1 MNNNQSLETYFGL
14 PSEVKFCK
22 KCVMSNQR
30 PASTVE
36 FKHNKESKKV
46 TLNIDEDGVCDACR
60 TAEQKTKIDWDERE
74 KELIK
79 LLNQHRS
86 KDGSYDCL
94 VPGSGGKDS
103 AYQAHVLKYKYGMN
117 PLTITWP
124 PILYTDYG
132 YKNWK
137 NWVDSGFDNVA
148 FNRNGKV
155 MKLLTKLSIENLLHP
170 FQTFILGQ
178 KNLAP
183 KIASQYGINL
193 IFYGENEAEYGNPI
207 ADNMSSLRDKSYFSF
222 THLDDIYLGGV
233 SVGELKEKYHLNM
246 SDIKTFL
253 PPTAEELEKA
263 KIEVHYLGY
272 YLKWTPQ
279 EVYYYAVE
287 NTGFQA
293 RPFRTQG
300 TYSKYNSIDD
310 KIDDFTISEE
320 QFNSFKTR
328 HGKLE
333 QITKIVYEN
342 NNAMKGSYAMVDPAG
357 RFYDNAE
364 GKHNYSDKINN
375 VGVFNAIQ
383 QVNYSSDKFLNRG
396 GVYNWERNYPNF
408 PQRITLSGELAS
420 EQSTIGKLLAEKLNY
435 HFISIGN
442 KTREYA
448 HQQGMS
454 IVEFQNYCLNNP
466 EIDKQ
471 IDIQFSKECNA
482 TENNVIDYRLG
493 FKFIENAFHVLLQIS
508 ENTAIERL
516 TKANRVNETHE
527 TVRVRNRAFKTQ
539 FQSSYGVD
547 YTNPTHY
554 DLLINVEDFDHPEQI
569 AAKILSQFA

>member
-1 MNNNQSLETYFGL
+1 MNNKQSLETYFGL

-46 TLNIDEDGVCDACR
+46 TLNIDEEGVCDACR
-60 TAEQKTKIDWDERE
+60 TSEQKSKIDWEERE

-79 LLNQHRS
+79 LLDQHRS

-183 KIASQYGINL
+183 KIAAQYGINL

-233 SVGELKEKYHLNM
+233 SVGELKEKHHLNM

-310 KIDDFTISEE
+310 KIDDLHYYTTYIKFGIGRATYDASQEI
-320 QFNSFKTR
+320 R
-328 HGKLE
+328 
-333 QITKIVYEN
+333 N
-342 NNAMKGSYAMVDPAG
+342 N
-357 RFYDNAE
+357 
-364 GKHNYSDKINN
+364 HI
-375 VGVFNAIQ
+375 
-383 QVNYSSDKFLNRG
+383 
-396 GVYNWERNYPNF
+396 
-408 PQRITLSGELAS
+408 
-420 EQSTIGKLLAEKLNY
+420 
-435 HFISIGN
+435 
-442 KTREYA
+442 TREEGVA
-448 HQQGMS
+448 LVNRFDG
-454 IVEFQNYCLNNP
+454 EFPDKYFNEVMEYLEIKP
-466 EIDKQ
+466 ERFMELCD
-471 IDIQFSKECNA
+471 QFRSPHLWCKD
-482 TENNVIDYRLG
+482 TDGSWKLRHNVAGTGLD
-493 FKFIENAFHVLLQIS
+493 
-508 ENTAIERL
+508 
-516 TKANRVNETHE
+516 
-527 TVRVRNRAFKTQ
+527 
-539 FQSSYGVD
+539 D
-547 YTNPTHY
+547 
-554 DLLINVEDFDHPEQI
+554 
-569 AAKILSQFA
+569 